1 MKMRST
7 SNAGITLGV
16 VAALA
21 TAIVV
26 LHSLVYLSIQPG
38 TLSAALP
45 RAVVH
50 QSK

>member
-1 MKMRST
+1 MRST

-16 VAALA
+16 VAALT

-26 LHSLVYLSIQPG
+26 LHSQVYRSIQPG

-45 RAVVH
+45 PAVVD